1 MWVDNIQRMNEKE
14 KHEHKE
20 KTQLSS
26 QSSKWEKMNDQTTS
40 PKTLV
45 ENVWFMCQSW
55 WSVKSIL

>member
-1 MWVDNIQRMNEKE
+1 MRKKKKKKE